1 MSLRT
6 VCFTGHRDMPPATS
20 PEYRQIVRDTQYAI
34 TQVIGQGATVFYPA
48 ALRAM
53 ICCAGR

>member
-34 TQVIGQGATVFYPA
+34 TQVIGQFFIPA
-48 ALRAM
+48 VLRAM

>member
-6 VCFTGHRDMPPATS
+6 VCFTGHRDIPPATS

-34 TQVIGQGATVFYPA
+34 TQVIGPPFFIPA
-48 ALRAM
+48 VLRAM